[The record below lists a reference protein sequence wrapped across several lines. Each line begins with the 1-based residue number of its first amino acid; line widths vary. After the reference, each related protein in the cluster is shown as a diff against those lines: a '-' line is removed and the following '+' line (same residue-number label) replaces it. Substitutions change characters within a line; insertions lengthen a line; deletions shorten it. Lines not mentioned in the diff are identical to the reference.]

1 MDGGRIAC
9 MLLMSDACIPL
20 CGSIFPRTYLCF
32 ATPWPWRLALPPK
45 IEIYWQ
51 LLEMKYVIISIA
63 CHSLVDIP
71 VSQDTITGLLLAGIG
86 QVTQDQRKNFFI
98 VEPSTQSL

>member
-1 MDGGRIAC
+1 MEC
-9 MLLMSDACIPL
+9 QWPSVLVCST
-20 CGSIFPRTYLCF
+20 IFPRNYLCY
-32 ATPWPWRLALPPK
+32 TVIWPWRLALPLR

-51 LLEMKYVIISIA
+51 SLEMKYVIISIVYY
-63 CHSLVDIP
+63 SLVDIP

-98 VEPSTQSL
+98 VESSTQSH